1 MENGTVGSHVAT
13 VAALSRSALFYDI
26 SRGNGDL
33 SFYINHH
40 TGVINT
46 RKRLDFEV
54 GCAEVVSVAWNVN
67 EWKVQEKC
75 DFCFFCSKRRPT
87 FWWCVH

>member
-1 MENGTVGSHVAT
+1 MQLDQKGKHLQMYFQIMENGTIGTHVAT
-13 VAALSRSALFYDI
+13 VTALSRSALFYDI
-26 SRGNGDL
+26 SQGNEDL

-54 GCAEVVSVAWNVN
+54 RCAKLASVVWNVN
-67 EWKVQEKC
+67 E
-75 DFCFFCSKRRPT
+75 F
-87 FWWCVH
+87 HI